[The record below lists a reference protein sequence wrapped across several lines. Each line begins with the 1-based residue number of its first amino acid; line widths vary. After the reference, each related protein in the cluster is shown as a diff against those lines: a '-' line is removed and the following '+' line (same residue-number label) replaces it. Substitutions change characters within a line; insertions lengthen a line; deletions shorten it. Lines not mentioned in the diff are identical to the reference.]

1 MATAPS
7 EPVTSGHRERTPLPA
22 DGTPAAELRQVME
35 EAAAGDLDWLT
46 RMATGTNYP
55 AGDDVLAVAKE
66 AYLRFFST
74 NGLLPG
80 TFPSLARFER
90 EVIDYAAAL
99 FHGPD
104 AVGSITSG
112 GSESILMG
120 VKSARDRARRLHPA
134 ITRPHMVVPESAHP
148 AFTKAADYFGL
159 VETRVPLGRDYQIDV
174 DAYRSAV
181 NDDTV
186 LFV

>member
-1 MATAPS
+1 MGAAATRPPAGPRV
-7 EPVTSGHRERTPLPA
+7 ELPREGVDRETLRR
-22 DGTPAAELRQVME
+22 ELD
-35 EAAAGDLDWLT
+35 EAAAGDVDWLR
-46 RMATGTNYP
+46 RMAVGTNYP

-90 EVIDYAAAL
+90 EVIDYAAGL

-120 VKSARDRARRLHPA
+120 VKSARDRARRLHPE
-134 ITRPHMVVPESAHP
+134 IDRPHMVVPRSAHP

-159 VETRVPLGRDYQIDV
+159 VETRVPLGPDYQIDV

-186 LFV
+186 LFVAS